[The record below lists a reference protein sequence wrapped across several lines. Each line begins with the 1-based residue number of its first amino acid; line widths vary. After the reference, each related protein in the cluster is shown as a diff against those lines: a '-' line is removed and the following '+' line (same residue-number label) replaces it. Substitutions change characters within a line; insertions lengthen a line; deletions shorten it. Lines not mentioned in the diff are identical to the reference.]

1 MSNIIPSFF
10 IGGLG
15 CDDRYFYK
23 INNFFIKNQE
33 VVFFIPLIHNLES
46 NSVEVQIDNI
56 KSIINKNIGNESK
69 FNLISYSMG
78 YIATLKYYEKYPS
91 RVNKVILIS
100 SASIF
105 PKLNS
110 ESLHYLIKD
119 TTKYEHIIPIKN
131 TSPDFVNS
139 DFLSVICKYNYVFN
153 LVFLLS
159 SRNTYLRALFIKLY
173 TYLYSSRL
181 IDPEPKNV
189 GEFLFS
195 NTLENILD
203 LITSNLIEQNMFR
216 VFNDLQNKKKI
227 DIITGEKD
235 YYTNYSSIL
244 SNRYPNIILHRVP
257 YGHHALHFEIEH
269 VGNKIINILYS

>member
-15 CDDRYFYK
+15 CSDSYFSK
-23 INNFFIKNQE
+23 INEFFIKNQE
-33 VVFFIPLIHNLES
+33 VVFFIPLIHNLKS

-56 KSIINKNIGNESK
+56 KSIINKNIGIKSK

-78 YIATLKYYEKYPS
+78 YISTLKYYEKYPS
-91 RVNKVILIS
+91 RVNKVILLS

-105 PKLNS
+105 TKLNRQ
-110 ESLHYLIKD
+110 SLDYLIKD
-119 TTKYEHIIPIKN
+119 TTKYEHIIPFKN

-139 DFLSVICKYNYVFN
+139 NFLSVICRYNYVFN
-153 LVFLLS
+153 FVFSLS
-159 SRNTYLRALFIKLY
+159 SMNTYLRFFFVKLY
-173 TYLYSSRL
+173 KYIYLSRL
-181 IDPEPKNV
+181 TDPEPENV

-203 LITSNLIEQNMFR
+203 LITSNLIELNMFR

-227 DIITGEKD
+227 DIITGDKD
-235 YYTNYSSIL
+235 YYSNYSSIL
-244 SNRYPNIILHRVP
+244 SSIYPNIILHRVP
-257 YGHHALHFEIEH
+257 YGHHALHFEVEH
-269 VGNKIINILYS
+269 VGNKIINLLYS